1 MIRRTPR
8 STCTDTL
15 FPLTTLCR
23 SRLIADV
30 NEAWTIDMLVASLPE
45 LAALGI
51 EMLEQPLP
59 AGQDAALAEIDRLV
73 PIGADE
79 SCHVAADVERLVG
92 RYDVG
97 NIKLDK
103 TGGLTVAQ
111 PPLDHPRARRVSCA
125 EAP

>member
-1 MIRRTPR
+1 
-8 STCTDTL
+8 
-15 FPLTTLCR
+15 
-23 SRLIADV
+23 
-30 NEAWTIDMLVASLPE
+30 MLVASLPE

-92 RYDVG
+92 RYDVV
-97 NIKLDK
+97 NIELDK
-103 TGGLTVAQ
+103 TGGLTEAMRL
-111 PPLDHPRARRVSCA
+111 LDTARAHGMDAMVGCMRSEERRVGKECGGTGRARGST
-125 EAP
+125 

>member
-1 MIRRTPR
+1 MAAAAKVAGAAHGHLKIKLGAGGDDLARLRAIRDAVP
-8 STCTDTL
+8 DA
-15 FPLTTLCR
+15 
-23 SRLIADV
+23 RLIADV

-79 SCHVAADVERLVG
+79 SCHRSEEHTSELQSLMRISYAVFCLKQKKE
-92 RYDVG
+92 
-97 NIKLDK
+97 
-103 TGGLTVAQ
+103 Q
-111 PPLDHPRARRVSCA
+111 
-125 EAP
+125 

>member
-1 MIRRTPR
+1 MLSSALFIK
-8 STCTDTL
+8 DTA
-15 FPLTTLCR
+15 TT
-23 SRLIADV
+23 
-30 NEAWTIDMLVASLPE
+30 EIDTYSHTSSLLVALPISSLPE

-92 RYDVG
+92 RYDVV

-103 TGGLTVAQ
+103 TGGLTEAMRQ
-111 PPLDHPRARRVSCA
+111 IGRAHV
-125 EAP
+125 

>member
-1 MIRRTPR
+1 
-8 STCTDTL
+8 
-15 FPLTTLCR
+15 
-23 SRLIADV
+23 
-30 NEAWTIDMLVASLPE
+30 MLVASLPE

-51 EMLEQPLP
+51 EMPEQPLP

-92 RYDVG
+92 RYDVV

-103 TGGLTVAQ
+103 TGGLTQAMRLLPPARAPGVDPMARARTR
-111 PPLDHPRARRVSCA
+111 PPLGR
-125 EAP
+125 